1 METITLLFLKDGS
14 VTIQD
19 EPGQNA
25 EKRLKFLLD
34 GLGTVERKGHLIGH
48 KHEAGVQISQGN
60 T

>member
-1 METITLLFLKDGS
+1 MAETITMVFLKDGS

-34 GLGTVERKGHLIGH
+34 SMGASVERRGH
-48 KHEAGVQISQGN
+48 KHGQSHEEFVKIN